1 MQYKIHTDPKRI
13 IGKRPNLSAQ
23 NTVADNI
30 VTAFTS
36 QQEQPIV
43 PLSSTATGKPSSW
56 GKIFGTLAAV
66 LLFAPFVISVVLMVI
81 YNAQGYVLP
90 LLMYPIYVLAFRNYS
105 LFGGLALYLA
115 ARKANALRKPIG
127 WIALANP
134 LLTIPQFVY
143 AILKSSGQDAALASE
158 WLAVANLVSMIAS
171 LLCMIALCVFSVL
184 MLVRVFKKKRAKVA
198 E

>member
-13 IGKRPNLSAQ
+13 TGKRPNLSAQ
-23 NTVADNI
+23 NTVADDI

-43 PLSSTATGKPSSW
+43 PLSSTATGKPSPW
-56 GKIFGTLAAV
+56 GKIFGTLAAALV
-66 LLFAPFVISVVLMVI
+66 FAPFVIAVVLMI
-81 YNAQGYVLP
+81 MASAQGYALY
-90 LLMYPIYVLAFRNYS
+90 LIYYPIYVLAFRNYS
-105 LFGGLALYLA
+105 IFGGLALYLA
-115 ARKANALRKPIG
+115 ARKANKLRKPIG

-143 AILKSSGQDAALASE
+143 AYQRSAGKDIAQVSE

-171 LLCMIALCVFSVL
+171 LLCMIALCVFAVL
-184 MLVRVFKKKRAKVA
+184 MLARVFAKRSEEAK
-198 E
+198 

>member
-1 MQYKIHTDPKRI
+1 MQYKIHTDPRRI

-23 NTVADNI
+23 NTVADGI

-43 PLSSTATGKPSSW
+43 PLSSTATGKPSPW
-56 GKIFGTLAAV
+56 GKIFATLAAA
-66 LLFAPFVISVVLMVI
+66 LLFAPFLIAVVLMILAYAQEYTLYLI
-81 YNAQGYVLP
+81 YF
-90 LLMYPIYVLAFRNYS
+90 PIYVLAFRNYS

-115 ARKANALRKPIG
+115 ARKANAFRKPIG

-143 AILKSSGQDAALASE
+143 AIQKGTGQETALVSE
-158 WLAVANLVSMIAS
+158 WLVVLNLVSMIAS
-171 LLCMIALCVFSVL
+171 LLCMIALCVFAVL
-184 MLVRVFKKKRAKVA
+184 MLVRLFKKKRPKAT